1 MKLKRPAALLA
12 VLSLS
17 LAAPAAMAAP
27 KADTNGDGTI
37 SLAEYQ
43 TAARTRLFKL
53 DTDGDGKLSLEE
65 WLKRPAPKNA
75 KRDPAAVFNRLD
87 TNHDGFIDAAEM
99 DIVSKKRFERLDKN
113 SDGQL
118 SKEERHPHK
127 KDATDS
133 PQE

>member
-1 MKLKRPAALLA
+1 MNLKTTAALLA
-12 VLSLS
+12 LLSLS
-17 LAAPAAMAAP
+17 LAAPMATAAP

-43 TAARTRLFKL
+43 AAARTRLLKL

-65 WLKRPAPKNA
+65 WLKRPALKNA
-75 KRDPAAVFNRLD
+75 KRDPTAVFNHID

-99 DIVSKKRFERLDKN
+99 DTVSRKRFERLDTN

-118 SKEERHPHK
+118 SKEERHSHK
-127 KDATDS
+127 KGAADGS
-133 PQE
+133 QE

>member
-1 MKLKRPAALLA
+1 MKPKSTAALLA
-12 VLSLS
+12 VLLLP
-17 LAAPAAMAAP
+17 LAAPFAVGAP

-43 TAARTRLFKL
+43 TAARTRLLKL

-99 DIVSKKRFERLDKN
+99 DTVSKKRFERLDKN

-118 SKEERHPHK
+118 SKEERHPHRK
-127 KDATDS
+127 GAADS
-133 PQE
+133 SQE